1 MKSLLMKQI
10 GHGFLGSHVQ
20 VSPIEIDDNDKLHSY
35 YEHLGCDMIT
45 VVTIETDGHEYDI
58 IADDEGLLHGDPA
71 PTLYVN
77 DDVVIFGSLCF
88 TKVDEEG
95 DSVALDDED
104 IARLTNYI
112 KEQEPKMRSW
122 QKEVIRR
129 HSFSMAAQ

>member
-1 MKSLLMKQI
+1 MKALLMKQI
-10 GHGFLGSHVQ
+10 GQGFLGSHVR
-20 VSPIEIDDNDKLHSY
+20 VSPIEINDNDKLHSY
-35 YEHLGCDMIT
+35 YKHLDCDMIT
-45 VVTIETDGHEYDI
+45 VVTIEADGHEYDI
-58 IADDEGLLHGDPA
+58 IADDEGLLHGNPA
-71 PTLYVN
+71 PTLYVD

-95 DSVALDDED
+95 DSVSLDVED
-104 IARLTNYI
+104 IARLTKYI